1 MNVIEIVGVIASI
14 LILISMCFNSSS
26 YKGSLLLRIFNL
38 IGSIILTVYGSLI
51 QAFSVVF
58 LNGILVLVNIYYLI
72 NLIVKNYKK
81 NKIDKE

>member
-26 YKGSLLLRIFNL
+26 YKGSLLMRIFNL

-81 NKIDKE
+81 K

>member
-26 YKGSLLLRIFNL
+26 YKGSLLMRIFNL

-72 NLIVKNYKK
+72 DLIVRNHKK

>member
-26 YKGSLLLRIFNL
+26 YKGSLLMRIFNL

-58 LNGILVLVNIYYLI
+58 LNGILVFVNFYYLI
-72 NLIVKNYKK
+72 DLIVKNYKK

>member
-72 NLIVKNYKK
+72 DLIVKNYKK

>member
-26 YKGSLLLRIFNL
+26 YKGSLLMRIFNL

-58 LNGILVLVNIYYLI
+58 LNGILVFVNFYYLI

>member
-26 YKGSLLLRIFNL
+26 YKGSLLMRIFNL

-72 NLIVKNYKK
+72 DLIVKNYKK

>member
-14 LILISMCFNSSS
+14 SILISMCFNSSS
-26 YKGSLLLRIFNL
+26 YKGSLLMRIFNL

-72 NLIVKNYKK
+72 DLIVKNYKK

>member
-26 YKGSLLLRIFNL
+26 YKGSLLMRIFNL

>member
-26 YKGSLLLRIFNL
+26 YKGSLLMRIFNL

-58 LNGILVLVNIYYLI
+58 LNGILVFVNFYYLI
-72 NLIVKNYKK
+72 DLIVKNYKK
-81 NKIDKE
+81 NKINKE

>member
-1 MNVIEIVGVIASI
+1 MNVIEILGVIASI

-26 YKGSLLLRIFNL
+26 YIGSLLMRIFNL

>member
-26 YKGSLLLRIFNL
+26 YIGSLLMRIFNL

>member
-26 YKGSLLLRIFNL
+26 YKGSLLMRIFNL
-38 IGSIILTVYGSLI
+38 IGSIILTVYGPLI

-58 LNGILVLVNIYYLI
+58 YNCILVFVNFYYLI
-72 NLIVKNYKK
+72 DLIVKNYKK

>member
-26 YKGSLLLRIFNL
+26 YKGSLFMRIFNL

-58 LNGILVLVNIYYLI
+58 LNGILVFVNFYYLI